1 MINQTVWFT
10 EFPGWSAFREGKFS
24 KTNLIWE
31 PEPVQFCASLV
42 ASRET
47 SASHMHL
54 VCVLGW
60 PQLGTGWMYTLIEGT
75 FVPQYTS
82 VCWLHIFAL
91 KTTVC
96 FIFCAK
102 YYILTCMKL
111 EKSTR
116 LLFDKLDLFFG
127 WLYLKFAESKHF
139 RQVFVALFFFQWN
152 PWHLNLLVCSYVSFL
167 FFRSI

>member
-91 KTTVC
+91 KTTAC

-139 RQVFVALFFFQWN
+139 RQVFVALFFFN
-152 PWHLNLLVCSYVSFL
+152 EIPD
-167 FFRSI
+167 I